1 MKYFLIISAFL
12 SIIIQS
18 CEDEDRNVK
27 SMNFRFFVKNES
39 LRNLTIYFY
48 YPNNDLY
55 KQISI
60 SSNDSTIVDE
70 GNISPVGGSTF
81 SLTNSL
87 DSAIILF
94 ADGKKLIQT
103 FYERGNNDTI
113 NNVLS
118 SMHYKSLTPNESIKN
133 QLFILT
139 ENDYLR
145 AK

>member
-1 MKYFLIISAFL
+1 MKQILILFSALIIIFS
-12 SIIIQS
+12 S
-18 CEDEDRNVK
+18 CKGEDEDVK
-27 SMNFRFFVKNES
+27 SMNFRFIVKNES
-39 LRNLTIYFY
+39 FKNITIYFY
-48 YPNNDLY
+48 YPNNNLY

-60 SSNDSTIVDE
+60 SSNDSAIVDE

-118 SMHYKSLTPNESIKN
+118 SLHYKSLTPNESIKN